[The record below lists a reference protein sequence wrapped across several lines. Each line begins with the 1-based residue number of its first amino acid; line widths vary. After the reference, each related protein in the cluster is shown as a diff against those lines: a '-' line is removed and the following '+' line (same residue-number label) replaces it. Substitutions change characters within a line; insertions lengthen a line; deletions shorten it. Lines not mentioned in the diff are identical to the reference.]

1 MPTQAPDLA
10 AYRASPDA
18 PITAGAW
25 NALRGAILDAYTA
38 ADTLATRQGH
48 IIVTVRE
55 RASDA
60 PVPSAQIVRVAA
72 QLEGVTDSDLPA
84 VRLGARYFIGPLDPG
99 VYRVTVA
106 PSETSG
112 FEPQT
117 RPVPV
122 LSGQPAEITLFLALP
137 SPEQVG
143 VPALFGQSLQQAL
156 RLLGEAGL
164 RPGRVIDSHGGAVT
178 VTDAGRLGG
187 GFFVPDPVLAAAPVV
202 VSEPGAH
209 VQVNQG
215 SAVSL
220 LVAAGRV
227 VPPEGGPGRIDV

>member
-1 MPTQAPDLA
+1 MPRQAPNLA
-10 AYRASPDA
+10 AYRASADT

-38 ADTLATRQGH
+38 ADALATRQGY

-60 PVPSAQIVRVAA
+60 PLPSAQIARVAA
-72 QLEGVTDSDLPA
+72 QPEGVADSDLPA

-99 VYRVTVA
+99 VYRVAVA
-106 PSETSG
+106 PAEISG
-112 FEPQT
+112 FTPQI
-117 RPVPV
+117 RPVSV
-122 LSGQPAEITLFLALP
+122 ISGQPAEITVFLA
-137 SPEQVG
+137 SPAPGRVG

-164 RPGRVIDSHGGAVT
+164 RPGRVIDSHGGAVI

-187 GFFVPDPVLAAAPVV
+187 FFVPDQALAAAPVV

-209 VQVNQG
+209 VEVDQG

-220 LVAAGRV
+220 LVAAGRI
-227 VPPEGGPGRIDV
+227 VPPEDRLGLIGI